1 VVVSSEFSFH
11 FAAAMTATATLLHV
25 MHGPVF
31 VALAN
36 PKSEEIAH
44 FKEILDKDQIVDP
57 SVPI

>member
-1 VVVSSEFSFH
+1 
-11 FAAAMTATATLLHV
+11 MTATATSLPASLKKTSLHV

-31 VALAN
+31 VALVN
-36 PKSEEIAH
+36 PKSEEMAH